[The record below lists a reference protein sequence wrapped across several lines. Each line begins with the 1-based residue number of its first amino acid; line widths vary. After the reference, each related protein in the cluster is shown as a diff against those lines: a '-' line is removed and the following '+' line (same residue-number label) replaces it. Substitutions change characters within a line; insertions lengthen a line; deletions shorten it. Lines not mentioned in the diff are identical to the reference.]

1 MPISEKMERA
11 MEKLQKTVGTETR
24 GENQGEGK
32 VRPRIDWRGA
42 DLRGVNLQDVNLEG
56 ADMRAVDARGV
67 NFSRSN
73 LRYADFRGAQ
83 VQQANFQR
91 ANLYGAKMQ
100 GIEAQMADFRGADL
114 RQTNMSGA
122 YMDGAMMPSLSTVKE
137 ELELV
142 LFGGKRPELKQE
154 AKTNEKTKE
163 KGGIER

>member
-1 MPISEKMERA
+1 MPISEKVDRA
-11 MEKLQKTVGTETR
+11 MEKLRKTAGSETR
-24 GENQGEGK
+24 GEDQGEGK
-32 VRPRIDWRGA
+32 SRPRIDWRGA

-91 ANLYGAKMQ
+91 ANLYGCKMQ
-100 GIEAQMADFRGADL
+100 GIEAQMADFRGADM

-122 YMDGAMMPSLSTVKE
+122 YIDGAIMPSVSTVKE
-137 ELELV
+137 ELELA
-142 LFGGKRPELKQE
+142 LFGRKRPEVKHD
-154 AKTNEKTKE
+154 EKTKE